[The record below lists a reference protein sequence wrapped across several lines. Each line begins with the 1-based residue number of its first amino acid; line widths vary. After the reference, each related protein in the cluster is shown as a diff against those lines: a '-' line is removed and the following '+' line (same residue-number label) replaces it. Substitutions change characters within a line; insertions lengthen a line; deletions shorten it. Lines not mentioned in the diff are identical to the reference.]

1 MIECT
6 LEDLYEFN
14 KLNKSVDS
22 GKFKTNTRK
31 GLKNING
38 IGVTAK
44 NSIQHKLILDSG
56 EEIICSPDHL
66 FFANDWKKA
75 KHFKIGDIIET
86 EKGLSYISS
95 NSILKERSDLYDI
108 EVEEV
113 HEFYA
118 NGIVSHN
125 STLAKV
131 ITYLCYGKVEGA
143 NLKDLPNRVNGELWG
158 KIWLESKNNSIEI
171 ERGINP
177 GVFNVKING
186 SDYDVAGKS
195 NLQDFLETEIFE
207 IPYHVFK
214 NVIILSVNDFKSF
227 ITMSPYDKKRII
239 DKIFGFSIIN
249 EMAEAVKEKRR
260 IIIEE
265 IRTYEDEI
273 RTLNDSIDSVL
284 EKIEHFEKISKDK
297 DAEKV
302 KGLKENLVTL
312 NSQRKKLLEIAQSTK
327 EKLEELD
334 THSRKKNNEKSNLN
348 SKINTVKKELKLY
361 ENNTCPTCTAPLNS
375 DFHLDIKKEKEE
387 KLDSL
392 FSQWNGIKAE
402 AEKAEAD
409 LTALRQKGRKIH
421 VKVGQLETQM
431 ESIKDKLI
439 ELADKDE
446 SESSSHL
453 KQLVKEFTD
462 KKSDK
467 NEGKLKSEGEDYYLT
482 ILENIMGEDGIK
494 NLAVRSIL
502 PSFNNNI
509 LLMGR
514 EMGIPF
520 GIRFNEKFHCSLHH
534 LGTEISPK
542 TLSTGERKKVDF
554 VIIMALIKMIK
565 VRFPSLNIL
574 FLDEIFSSI
583 DSDGVHHIINILH
596 NTIQDI
602 GLNTFVINH
611 TVLPSEYFD
620 KKIEIT
626 KDAGFSE
633 FNIES
638 IG

>member
-1 MIECT
+1 MKIRKLEFKNFASYGNRTQVIEF
-6 LEDLYEFN
+6 D
-14 KLNKSVDS
+14 KDK
-22 GKFKTNTRK
+22 
-31 GLKNING
+31 
-38 IGVTAK
+38 
-44 NSIQHKLILDSG
+44 
-56 EEIICSPDHL
+56 
-66 FFANDWKKA
+66 
-75 KHFKIGDIIET
+75 
-86 EKGLSYISS
+86 
-95 NSILKERSDLYDI
+95 SDLYL
-108 EVEEV
+108 VLGG
-113 HEFYA
+113 
-118 NGIVSHN
+118 NGAGK

-143 NLKDLPNRVNGELWG
+143 NLKDLPNRVNGALWG
-158 KIWLESKNNSIEI
+158 KIWMESKNNSIEI

-177 GVFNVKING
+177 GIFNVKING
-186 SDYDVAGKS
+186 SEYDVAGKS
-195 NLQDFLETEIFE
+195 NLQDFLETEIYE

-249 EMAEAVKEKRR
+249 EMAESVKEKRR
-260 IIIEE
+260 SIIEE
-265 IRTYEDEI
+265 IKTYEDEI
-273 RTLNDSIDSVL
+273 RTLNESIESVI
-284 EKIEHFEKISKDK
+284 EKIQQFEKVSKSK
-297 DAEKV
+297 DAEKI
-302 KGLKENLVTL
+302 KLLKEKLVVL
-312 NSQRKKLLEIAQSTK
+312 NENRKKLKDLTATTK
-327 EKLEELD
+327 INLEKLDED
-334 THSRKKNNEKSNLN
+334 SRKKNNQKSSLN
-348 SKINTVKKELKLY
+348 NKINTVKKELKLY
-361 ENNTCPTCTAPLNS
+361 ENNACPTCTAPLNS

-392 FSQWNGIKAE
+392 FTEWNQIKAD
-402 AEKAEAD
+402 AEKSEAD
-409 LTALRQKGRKIH
+409 LADLRQKGRKIH

-431 ESIKDKLI
+431 EAIKDKLI
-439 ELADKDE
+439 EISEKDE
-446 SESSSHL
+446 SDSSTNL
-453 KQLVKEFTD
+453 KQLVKDF
-462 KKSDK
+462 KSRKDEK
-467 NEGKLKSEGEDYYLT
+467 SSGKLKSEGQDYYLT

-502 PSFNNNI
+502 PSFNNHI

-520 GIRFNEKFHCSLHH
+520 GIRFNEKFYCTLHH

-542 TLSTGERKKVDF
+542 TLSTGEKKKVDF
-554 VIIMALIKMIK
+554 VIIMALMKMIK

-633 FNIES
+633 FKIET